1 MIYPPPVIAILRKRC
16 TELSLMELQEYVVLT
31 FEAITDLG
39 LFPSDVLAAG
49 TPLHDILPG
58 LFLDIFYGGSSNR
71 SGKYSIT
78 LFLILCVLNFDLI
91 IA

>member
-1 MIYPPPVIAILRKRC
+1 MIYPAPVIAILRKRC
-16 TELSLMELQEYVVLT
+16 TELSLIELQEYVILT
-31 FEAITDLG
+31 FEAITDLY
-39 LFPSDVLAAG
+39 LLSSDVLAAG

-71 SGKYSIT
+71 SGKYSIS
-78 LFLILCVLNFDLI
+78 LFLTLRVLGFNLI